1 MIVFT
6 RAASSN
12 THLLSKAVRTTV
24 TTLIPRD
31 NLPNVS
37 GSVAARLQQ
46 CPFMGAT
53 TVTTRFDTRGHN
65 GVQHHGETHVYVTV
79 VQTAHRLTRDR
90 GMIGYHRHRQA
101 NGLYQVARRA

>member
-1 MIVFT
+1 CPPACGQGTECAVQKMIVFT

-46 CPFMGAT
+46 CPFMGG
-53 TVTTRFDTRGHN
+53 DN
-65 GVQHHGETHVYVTV
+65 
-79 VQTAHRLTRDR
+79 RDN
-90 GMIGYHRHRQA
+90 A
-101 NGLYQVARRA
+101 L